1 MRPSTELTRSIGSDL
16 LPVLWVCGPC
26 GVGKTTVGWEI
37 FSQLD
42 SVGIRVGYV
51 DVDQLGM
58 CYPSPAEDPHNH
70 RVKVANVAAAVA
82 TFRTAGARCVVI
94 SGTVD
99 VDQARTY
106 ADQIPGAALTFCRL
120 SIDRDDLR
128 TRLAAR
134 GSDADLLEE
143 AMQEAETLDLSEFAD
158 VCVDTSGMSVPDV
171 ARRVREQAGGWPMLM
186 EQTVAVGN
194 SAPNADTIDPNAGTM
209 DTAPGPVLWLC
220 GATGVGKSTIGF
232 QIFLEIMGAGV
243 AAAYIDLEQVG
254 FLRPVPADD
263 PDNHRVKVR
272 NLSASWQTFRASGAR
287 CLIVVGSVD
296 DRDAVQL
303 YGESLP
309 AGSLTLVRLHAGHHQ
324 LTERIML
331 RGQGDGWRAPGD
343 PLKGQSTA
351 TLNRIAAKAA
361 ANADDLER
369 AEIGDLRIDTDGR
382 TIEEVTQLVRT
393 KAGGWPDSS

>member
-1 MRPSTELTRSIGSDL
+1 MTLHRTHPLLTGSDL

-42 SVGIRVGYV
+42 SAGVRVGYI
-51 DVDQLGM
+51 DIDQLGM
-58 CYPSPAEDPHNH
+58 CYPTPAEDPHNH
-70 RVKVANVAAAVA
+70 RTKVANVAAAVA
-82 TFRTAGARCVVI
+82 TFRAAGARCVVV

-99 VDQARTY
+99 VDQAHTY

-120 SIDRDDLR
+120 NIDRDGLR
-128 TRLAAR
+128 TRLAER
-134 GSDADLLEE
+134 GWDGGMLEE
-143 AMQEAETLDLSEFAD
+143 AMQEAEALDRSEFAD
-158 VCVDTSGMSVPDV
+158 VCVDTNGMSVRDAAV
-171 ARRVREQAGGWPMLM
+171 RVREQAGGWPTLM
-186 EQTVAVGN
+186 EQTVAIGN
-194 SAPNADTIDPNAGTM
+194 LMPITDTV

-232 QIFLEIMGAGV
+232 QIFQQVMRAGV
-243 AAAYIDLEQVG
+243 AAAYVDVEQVG
-254 FLRPVPADD
+254 FLRPAPAGD

-272 NLSASWQTFRASGAR
+272 NLSAIWQTFRASGAR
-287 CLIVVGSVD
+287 CVIVVGSVD
-296 DRDAVQL
+296 ERDAVQM
-303 YGESLP
+303 YRDSLP
-309 AGSLTLVRLHAGHHQ
+309 DGTLTVVRLHAGHDQ

-343 PLKGQSTA
+343 PLKGQPLAALYRVA
-351 TLNRIAAKAA
+351 TKAA
-361 ANADDLER
+361 ANADELER

-393 KAGGWPDSS
+393 KAGGWPDPY

>member
-1 MRPSTELTRSIGSDL
+1 MGSDL

-37 FSQLD
+37 LSQLD
-42 SVGIRVGYV
+42 TDGIRVGYV
-51 DVDQLGM
+51 DIDQLGM
-58 CYPSPAEDPHNH
+58 CYPTPAEDPHNH

-82 TFRTAGARCVVI
+82 TFRAAGARCVVV
-94 SGTVD
+94 SGTVDVD

-128 TRLAAR
+128 TRLAER
-134 GSDADLLEE
+134 GWDADLLEE
-143 AMQEAETLDLSEFAD
+143 AMQEAETLDISAFAD

-171 ARRVREQAGGWPMLM
+171 AWLVREQAGGWPMLM

-194 SAPNADTIDPNAGTM
+194 WAPNADTIDN
-209 DTAPGPVLWLC
+209 APGPVLWLC

-232 QIFLEIMGAGV
+232 RIFLQVMGAGV
-243 AAAYIDLEQVG
+243 AAAYVDLEQVG
-254 FLRPVPADD
+254 FLRPAPADD
-263 PDNHRVKVR
+263 ADNHRVKVR
-272 NLSASWQTFRASGAR
+272 NLSAIWQTFRASGAR

-303 YGESLP
+303 YSDSLP
-309 AGSLTLVRLHAGHHQ
+309 AGTLTTVRLHAGHDQ

-331 RGQGDGWRAPGD
+331 RGQGDGWRAPSD
-343 PLKGQSTA
+343 QLKGESTA
-351 TLNRIAAKAA
+351 TLNRIAANAA
-361 ANADDLER
+361 ANADELER
-369 AEIGDLRIDTDGR
+369 TEIGDLRIDTDGR
-382 TIEEVTQLVRT
+382 TTEEVTQLVRT
-393 KAGGWPDSS
+393 KAGGWPDRS

>member
-1 MRPSTELTRSIGSDL
+1 MTLRRTHPVLTGSEL

-51 DVDQLGM
+51 DIDQLGM
-58 CYPSPAEDPHNH
+58 CYPTPADDPHNH

-82 TFRTAGARCVVI
+82 TFRAAGARCVVI

-99 VDQARTY
+99 VDRARTY

-120 SIDRDDLR
+120 SIDRDELR
-128 TRLAAR
+128 TRLAER
-134 GSDADLLEE
+134 GWDADLLAE
-143 AMQEAETLDLSEFAD
+143 AMQEAETLDISEFAD

-171 ARRVREQAGGWPMLM
+171 AQRVREEAGGWPMLL

-194 SAPNADTIDPNAGTM
+194 TAEASAPKADTT
-209 DTAPGPVLWLC
+209 DTAAGPVLWLC

-232 QIFLEIMGAGV
+232 QIFLQVMGAGI
-243 AAAYIDLEQVG
+243 AAAYVDLEQVG
-254 FLRPVPADD
+254 FLRPAPADD

-272 NLSASWQTFRASGAR
+272 NLSAIWQSYRASAAR

-296 DRDAVQL
+296 DRDAVQM
-303 YGESLP
+303 YGDSLP
-309 AGSLTLVRLHAGHHQ
+309 AGSLTTVRLHAGHDQ

-331 RGQGDGWRAPGD
+331 RGQGDGGWRAPGD

-361 ANADDLER
+361 ANADELER

-382 TIEEVTQLVRT
+382 TIEEVTQLVRD
-393 KAGGWPDSS
+393 KAGGWPI

>member
-1 MRPSTELTRSIGSDL
+1 MTLQGTHPLLTDSDL
-16 LPVLWVCGPC
+16 VPVLWVCGPC

-42 SVGIRVGYV
+42 SAGVRVGYV
-51 DVDQLGM
+51 DIDQLGM
-58 CYPSPAEDPHNH
+58 CYPTPADDPHNH

-82 TFRTAGARCVVI
+82 TFRAAGARCVVV

-120 SIDRDDLR
+120 SLDRDGLR
-128 TRLAAR
+128 TRLAER
-134 GSDADLLEE
+134 GWDGGMLEE
-143 AMQEAETLDLSEFAD
+143 AMQEAEALDRSQFAAA
-158 VCVDTSGMSVPDV
+158 CVDASGMSVPDV
-171 ARRVREQAGGWPMLM
+171 ARHVRKQVGGWPTPI
-186 EQTVAVGN
+186 EQEVAVGN
-194 SAPNADTIDPNAGTM
+194 TAEVSAPNADTA
-209 DTAPGPVLWLC
+209 APGPVLWLC

-232 QIFLEIMGAGV
+232 QIFQQVMRAGG
-243 AAAYIDLEQVG
+243 AAAYVDLEQVG
-254 FLRPVPADD
+254 FLRPAPLDD

-272 NLSASWQTFRASGAR
+272 NLAAIWQTFRESSAR

-296 DRDAVQL
+296 DRDVVERYRA
-303 YGESLP
+303 SLP
-309 AGSLTLVRLHAGHHQ
+309 EGTLTMVRLHAGHDH
-324 LTERIML
+324 LADRIML

-343 PLKGQSTA
+343 PLEGQPIA
-351 TLNRIAAKAA
+351 ILNRIVARAA
-361 ANADDLER
+361 ASAGELER

-393 KAGGWPDSS
+393 KASGWPDPS